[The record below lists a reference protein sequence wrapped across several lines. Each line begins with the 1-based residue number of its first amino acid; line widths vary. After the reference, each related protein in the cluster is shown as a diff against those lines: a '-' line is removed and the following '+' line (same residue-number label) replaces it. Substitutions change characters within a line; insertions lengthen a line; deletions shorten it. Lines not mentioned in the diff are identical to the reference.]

1 MIRRLAQVRLRL
13 IDAVALAA
21 IAVLALKIV
30 GLLAAPPV
38 RAPSGSNGPGEQISG
53 FFRAVAN
60 ARTNYVPPD
69 VTMTGAVPDKK
80 AEDTKPEA
88 TVTSEDSRTKRP
100 AIEFLGQPTS
110 PAERAL
116 LERLGERREEIQQ
129 KGHELEL
136 RERLLENAERRIEA
150 RLNELKGAEDKA
162 SEAQGKRGDTEA
174 AAIRNLVT
182 MYEAMKPK
190 EAARVF
196 DRLPIDVLVPV
207 VMQMNPRKMA
217 EVLAVMSPEAA
228 EKLTVALATRARAAA
243 LPGPSPA
250 AALPA
255 TELPAIGKAAAIEHD
270 PEKVGTGFRKRSCS
284 NKQIERDDDSKKN
297 HPALVLAAGLDPARR
312 DFVLG
317 RQTAVGGKLI
327 DGVRQ
332 LVGEVG
338 KHLVPRH
345 PGLLLK
351 ILDGVRA
358 ERLFELV
365 RRDPVVLAAPDP
377 GIDLV
382 AVAVLAE
389 LVDDRTEPAAAD
401 QAAEKPAQAARQH
414 AAETAAGAR
423 LAALTDPAAPGV
435 ERA

>member
-88 TVTSEDSRTKRP
+88 SVTSEDPRTKRP
-100 AIEFLGQPTS
+100 PIEFLGPPTS

-129 KGHELEL
+129 KGQELEL
-136 RERLLENAERRIEA
+136 RERRIEA

-190 EAARVF
+190 DAARV
-196 DRLPIDVLVPV
+196 
-207 VMQMNPRKMA
+207 
-217 EVLAVMSPEAA
+217 
-228 EKLTVALATRARAAA
+228 
-243 LPGPSPA
+243 
-250 AALPA
+250 
-255 TELPAIGKAAAIEHD
+255 
-270 PEKVGTGFRKRSCS
+270 
-284 NKQIERDDDSKKN
+284 
-297 HPALVLAAGLDPARR
+297 
-312 DFVLG
+312 
-317 RQTAVGGKLI
+317 
-327 DGVRQ
+327 
-332 LVGEVG
+332 
-338 KHLVPRH
+338 
-345 PGLLLK
+345 
-351 ILDGVRA
+351 
-358 ERLFELV
+358 
-365 RRDPVVLAAPDP
+365 
-377 GIDLV
+377 
-382 AVAVLAE
+382 
-389 LVDDRTEPAAAD
+389 
-401 QAAEKPAQAARQH
+401 
-414 AAETAAGAR
+414 
-423 LAALTDPAAPGV
+423 
-435 ERA
+435 

>member
-38 RAPSGSNGPGEQISG
+38 RAPSGSNGPGEQISV

-228 EKLTVALATRARAAA
+228 GEAHRCAGDPSPRRSAAGTEPGRGASSDRAALYRTLA
-243 LPGPSPA
+243 
-250 AALPA
+250 
-255 TELPAIGKAAAIEHD
+255 GKAAAIEHD
-270 PEKVGTGFRKRSCS
+270 PEKWEPVFGK
-284 NKQIERDDDSKKN
+284 D
-297 HPALVLAAGLDPARR
+297 HARTNR
-312 DFVLG
+312 
-317 RQTAVGGKLI
+317 
-327 DGVRQ
+327 
-332 LVGEVG
+332 
-338 KHLVPRH
+338 
-345 PGLLLK
+345 
-351 ILDGVRA
+351 
-358 ERLFELV
+358 
-365 RRDPVVLAAPDP
+365 
-377 GIDLV
+377 
-382 AVAVLAE
+382 
-389 LVDDRTEPAAAD
+389 
-401 QAAEKPAQAARQH
+401 
-414 AAETAAGAR
+414 
-423 LAALTDPAAPGV
+423 
-435 ERA
+435 

>member
-38 RAPSGSNGPGEQISG
+38 RARPPVQTVPASRSPGSSA
-53 FFRAVAN
+53 AVAN

-116 LERLGERREEIQQ
+116 LERLGERREEIQ

-270 PEKVGTGFRKRSCS
+270 PEKWEPVFGK
-284 NKQIERDDDSKKN
+284 D
-297 HPALVLAAGLDPARR
+297 HAR
-312 DFVLG
+312 
-317 RQTAVGGKLI
+317 TN
-327 DGVRQ
+327 
-332 LVGEVG
+332 
-338 KHLVPRH
+338 
-345 PGLLLK
+345 
-351 ILDGVRA
+351 
-358 ERLFELV
+358 
-365 RRDPVVLAAPDP
+365 
-377 GIDLV
+377 
-382 AVAVLAE
+382 
-389 LVDDRTEPAAAD
+389 
-401 QAAEKPAQAARQH
+401 
-414 AAETAAGAR
+414 
-423 LAALTDPAAPGV
+423 
-435 ERA
+435 

>member
-88 TVTSEDSRTKRP
+88 AVTSEDSRTKRP
-100 AIEFLGQPTS
+100 PIEFLGQPTS

-129 KGHELEL
+129 KGQELEL

-162 SEAQGKRGDTEA
+162 SEAQGKRGDTE

-250 AALPA
+250 AVLPA
-255 TELPAIGKAAAIEHD
+255 TELPAIE
-270 PEKVGTGFRKRSCS
+270 PS
-284 NKQIERDDDSKKN
+284 
-297 HPALVLAAGLDPARR
+297 PAKPRR
-312 DFVLG
+312 
-317 RQTAVGGKLI
+317 
-327 DGVRQ
+327 
-332 LVGEVG
+332 
-338 KHLVPRH
+338 
-345 PGLLLK
+345 
-351 ILDGVRA
+351 
-358 ERLFELV
+358 
-365 RRDPVVLAAPDP
+365 
-377 GIDLV
+377 
-382 AVAVLAE
+382 
-389 LVDDRTEPAAAD
+389 
-401 QAAEKPAQAARQH
+401 
-414 AAETAAGAR
+414 
-423 LAALTDPAAPGV
+423 
-435 ERA
+435 

>member
-21 IAVLALKIV
+21 IAVLALKLI

-116 LERLGERREEIQQ
+116 LERLGERREEIQ

-162 SEAQGKRGDTEA
+162 SEAQ
-174 AAIRNLVT
+174 
-182 MYEAMKPK
+182 
-190 EAARVF
+190 
-196 DRLPIDVLVPV
+196 
-207 VMQMNPRKMA
+207 
-217 EVLAVMSPEAA
+217 
-228 EKLTVALATRARAAA
+228 
-243 LPGPSPA
+243 
-250 AALPA
+250 
-255 TELPAIGKAAAIEHD
+255 
-270 PEKVGTGFRKRSCS
+270 
-284 NKQIERDDDSKKN
+284 
-297 HPALVLAAGLDPARR
+297 
-312 DFVLG
+312 
-317 RQTAVGGKLI
+317 
-327 DGVRQ
+327 
-332 LVGEVG
+332 
-338 KHLVPRH
+338 
-345 PGLLLK
+345 
-351 ILDGVRA
+351 
-358 ERLFELV
+358 
-365 RRDPVVLAAPDP
+365 
-377 GIDLV
+377 
-382 AVAVLAE
+382 
-389 LVDDRTEPAAAD
+389 
-401 QAAEKPAQAARQH
+401 
-414 AAETAAGAR
+414 
-423 LAALTDPAAPGV
+423 
-435 ERA
+435 

>member
-1 MIRRLAQVRLRL
+1 M
-13 IDAVALAA
+13 
-21 IAVLALKIV
+21 
-30 GLLAAPPV
+30 
-38 RAPSGSNGPGEQISG
+38 
-53 FFRAVAN
+53 
-60 ARTNYVPPD
+60 RTNYVPPD

-88 TVTSEDSRTKRP
+88 AVTSEDSRTKRP
-100 AIEFLGQPTS
+100 PIEFLGQPTS

-129 KGHELEL
+129 KGQELEL

-150 RLNELKGAEDKA
+150 RLNELRGAEDKA

-255 TELPAIGKAAAIEHD
+255 TELPAIE
-270 PEKVGTGFRKRSCS
+270 PS
-284 NKQIERDDDSKKN
+284 
-297 HPALVLAAGLDPARR
+297 PAKPRR
-312 DFVLG
+312 
-317 RQTAVGGKLI
+317 
-327 DGVRQ
+327 
-332 LVGEVG
+332 
-338 KHLVPRH
+338 
-345 PGLLLK
+345 
-351 ILDGVRA
+351 
-358 ERLFELV
+358 
-365 RRDPVVLAAPDP
+365 
-377 GIDLV
+377 
-382 AVAVLAE
+382 
-389 LVDDRTEPAAAD
+389 
-401 QAAEKPAQAARQH
+401 
-414 AAETAAGAR
+414 
-423 LAALTDPAAPGV
+423 
-435 ERA
+435 